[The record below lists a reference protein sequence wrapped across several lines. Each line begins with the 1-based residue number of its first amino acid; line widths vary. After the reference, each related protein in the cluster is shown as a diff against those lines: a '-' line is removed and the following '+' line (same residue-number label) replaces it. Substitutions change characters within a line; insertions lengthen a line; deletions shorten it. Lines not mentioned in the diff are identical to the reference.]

1 MKVSVI
7 ISTYNRAE
15 KLDRAIQSVI
25 NQTYK
30 DWELII
36 VDDKSTDSTNE
47 MLYMKWVG
55 VDPRIHCFK
64 MKKNFGNDTQP
75 KNKGILLSKG
85 EYIAFLDDDNT
96 WRPDHLQ
103 ALVNEMEKYDD
114 VDLVY
119 GDRWIVFEDKS
130 QPNRR
135 GVAEDFHFGVL
146 GDHNYIDTSDVLVRR
161 EALFAVGGFDER
173 YKKFIDWNL
182 WWRMEKYGFYF
193 KRVPLLITD
202 YYIHE
207 DMKSLRIEDSK
218 GQGVPAWDP
227 VETEVVLPYLGEK
240 KEPRVAIFSL
250 VYDRPEYTEKCFD
263 SLYKTA
269 GYPFEHFIVAQT
281 PNDATLIKKLYP
293 KAHIIENKENVGIS
307 KGSNQALDAIK
318 SEGLEILDST
328 EVIDHPHFDI
338 IVKVD
343 PDCLFITPNWLKEM
357 VRIYKSNHKIAL
369 SCYIQGLKEN
379 PGGAPREFY
388 GYLFEEHVQLGFS
401 KHLGGICH
409 FVSGKAYEDFRWD
422 EHSFL
427 HGAQDLEL
435 SMYLNSRGYAMA
447 YLENYFAEH
456 INSTSG
462 QQKDYPDYFERRKWE
477 KSHKY
482 EAHK

>member
-1 MKVSVI
+1 MKVSII
-7 ISTYNRAE
+7 ISTYNRADRLE
-15 KLDRAIQSVI
+15 KAIKSVQ
-25 NQTYK
+25 NQTFT

-36 VDDKSTDSTNE
+36 VHDGDKHILEDNQDTHNIKHI
-47 MLYMKWVG
+47 YIK
-55 VDPRIHCFK
+55 H
-64 MKKNFGNDTQP
+64 FGNDTKP
-75 KNKGILLSKG
+75 KNTGILASKG
-85 EYIAFLDDDNT
+85 DYIAFLDDDNT

-103 ALVNEMEKYDD
+103 ALVNEIEKYDD

-119 GDRWIVFEDKS
+119 GDRWIVFEDQS

-135 GVAEDFHFGVL
+135 GIAEDFHFGVL

-173 YKKFIDWNL
+173 YKKYVDWNL

-202 YYIHE
+202 YYIHS
-207 DMKSLRIEDSK
+207 DMKSLRPEDAK
-218 GQGVPAWDP
+218 GQGIPAWDP
-227 VETEVVLPYLGEK
+227 VDVEVELPYLGK
-240 KEPRVAIFSL
+240 KRKPKVAIFSL

-269 GYPFEHFIVAQT
+269 GYPFTHFIVAQT
-281 PNDATLIKKLYP
+281 PKDAKLIKKLYP
-293 KAHIIENKENVGIS
+293 KAHLIENKENVGIS
-307 KGSNQALDAIK
+307 KGSNQALDAIGK
-318 SEGLEILDST
+318 DY
-328 EVIDHPHFDI
+328 DI
-338 IVKVD
+338 IMKVD
-343 PDCLFITPNWLKEM
+343 PDCLFITPNWLKTM

-369 SCYIQGLKEN
+369 SCYIQGLRDN

-388 GYLFEEHVQLGFS
+388 GYLFKEHEQLGFS

-409 FVSGKAYEDFRWD
+409 FVSAKAYEDFRWD
-422 EHSFL
+422 ENSFL
-427 HGAQDLEL
+427 HGQQDLEL

-447 YLENYFAEH
+447 YMENYFSEH
-456 INSTSG
+456 YEGTEG
-462 QQKDYPDYFERRKWE
+462 QHAKYPEYFARRAYE